1 MKVEEVKEEEVLASV
16 TKSLTFEN
24 LTGENP
30 LAVKARSMSL
40 DAAEK
45 TSPENEERML
55 QQE

>member
-1 MKVEEVKEEEVLASV
+1 MKVDEVKEEEIPANL

-45 TSPENEERML
+45 TSPENEERLL

>member
-1 MKVEEVKEEEVLASV
+1 MKEEEIPASL

-45 TSPENEERML
+45 TSPENEERLL